1 MASKGAIIF
10 SALALALLR
19 ACSASP
25 ERIRI
30 AYSAISGV
38 QLPLWMAQEKGLF
51 KRNGFEV
58 DFLYIGCGAVVV
70 QAMLGARNRAGVH
83 GADLVMIANT
93 VTTLVYSAIDNS
105 LVRELEQEGSAAWN

>member
-19 ACSASP
+19 ARSASP

-51 KRNGFEV
+51 ERNGFEV
-58 DFLYIGCGAVVV
+58 DGGEVQFARALAPGIV
-70 QAMLGARNRAGVH
+70 QASTAP
-83 GADLVMIANT
+83 T
-93 VTTLVYSAIDNS
+93 SS
-105 LVRELEQEGSAAWN
+105 

>member
-70 QAMLGARNRAGVH
+70 QAMLGGEVQFARAPAPGIVQ
-83 GADLVMIANT
+83 ASMAPT
-93 VTTLVYSAIDNS
+93 SS
-105 LVRELEQEGSAAWN
+105 